1 MANRSINRLI
11 FGILFL
17 CAIAYTIFVFR
28 YYLEKPSIEL
38 DQKDY
43 IVTNNSL
50 ITISGSTNNVHT
62 LHIND
67 VSVFV
72 DEDGRFS
79 QKRSVTTGVTNITI
93 TATDRFE
100 RSIKKNIS
108 IEKQETFTPPPPPI
122 EEEIE
127 VFEEELEKL
136 TD

>member
-17 CAIAYTIFVFR
+17 CVIGYIVFVFR
-28 YYLEKPSIEL
+28 YYIQQPSIEL
-38 DQKDY
+38 DQRDY

-50 ITISGSTNNVHT
+50 VTLSGITNNVHT

-79 QKRSVTTGVTNITI
+79 QKRSVTDGITNVTI

-100 RSIKKNIS
+100 RSIQKNIS
-108 IEKQETFTPPPPPI
+108 IEKKETFTPPPPPV

-127 VFEEELEKL
+127 IIEEELEKL

>member
-17 CAIAYTIFVFR
+17 CVIGYIVFVFR
-28 YYLEKPSIEL
+28 YYIQQPSIEL
-38 DQKDY
+38 DQRDY

-50 ITISGSTNNVHT
+50 VTLSGITNNVHT

-79 QKRSVTTGVTNITI
+79 QKRSVTDGITNVTI

-100 RSIKKNIS
+100 RSIQKNIS
-108 IEKQETFTPPPPPI
+108 IEKKETFTPPPQTI

-127 VFEEELEKL
+127 VIEEELEKL